1 MGRGYET
8 ILKCCFY
15 IIEKSL
21 TVKGYKIFQHFLA
34 GIEIF
39 RRFTEKSKF
48 YGVEPN
54 DQSKHDI
61 SVFVIHTQKRTTCN
75 KSANKLL
82 QVCSQ
87 AVNKMSSH
95 CLFPVVETSL

>member
-1 MGRGYET
+1 MLT
-8 ILKCCFY
+8 ISTAYDLYC
-15 IIEKSL
+15 L
-21 TVKGYKIFQHFLA
+21 RFLLN
-34 GIEIF
+34 IVDC
-39 RRFTEKSKF
+39 KHSKLH
-48 YGVEPN
+48 EL
-54 DQSKHDI
+54 
-61 SVFVIHTQKRTTCN
+61 HTQKRTTCN